1 MLSKNLSYHNEAK
14 GKPSNNFITHC
25 SKMVIISHVHS
36 RSKTN
41 SSFGLKRSDRTTYI
55 HSLVTW
61 TLKKTVTYPRSRVR
75 TQQIKSLAHSSYCDM
90 PILRKKSKQYWEMAD
105 GKSVTVPT
113 APTCYLLFLRRST
126 MHLLIC
132 AIHSCF
138 SVDVAAYT
146 ANDLDAVRISHP
158 FRNSENR
165 TVSLLGG

>member
-1 MLSKNLSYHNEAK
+1 MSIAGQQQTAHLVWRGQTEPPTSILLSHEPLEKLLPTQDLRWGHNKSSPWPTLPTVICQFWEKKN
-14 GKPSNNFITHC
+14 
-25 SKMVIISHVHS
+25 
-36 RSKTN
+36 
-41 SSFGLKRSDRTTYI
+41 
-55 HSLVTW
+55 
-61 TLKKTVTYPRSRVR
+61 
-75 TQQIKSLAHSSYCDM
+75 
-90 PILRKKSKQYWEMAD
+90 KQYWEMAD

-165 TVSLLGG
+165 TVSLLGIKQRQIMKLKLV

>member
-1 MLSKNLSYHNEAK
+1 
-14 GKPSNNFITHC
+14 
-25 SKMVIISHVHS
+25 MVTIWRVYW
-36 RSKTN
+36 RSSTN
-41 SSFGLKRSDRTTYI
+41 SSVSFKRSYRTTYI

-61 TLKKTVTYPRSRVR
+61 ALRKFVTYLRSKVR

-90 PILRKKSKQYWEMAD
+90 PILRKKSRQYWETAD
-105 GKSVTVPT
+105 GKSLAVSK

-165 TVSLLGG
+165 TVSLLAVK